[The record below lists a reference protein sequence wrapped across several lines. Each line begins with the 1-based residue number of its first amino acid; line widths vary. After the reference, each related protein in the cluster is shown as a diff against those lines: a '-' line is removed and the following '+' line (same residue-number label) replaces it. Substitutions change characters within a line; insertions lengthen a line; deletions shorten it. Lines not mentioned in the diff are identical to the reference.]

1 MKKRMLV
8 VVLSLAVLFG
18 LVFGWKA
25 FVSYKTHAFM
35 ASRGMPVIA
44 VSTARVETARWHRE
58 INSVATLLA
67 TQGVTLTA
75 QLPGAVT
82 AIDFHSGE
90 AVRAGSLLVQVDDQP
105 QLAQLAYDIAQTRL
119 AWSNLRRTRI
129 LYKGRAASR
138 AALDTAVADYN
149 SATARV
155 AGDRATINQLALR
168 APFAGVLGIREV
180 NLGQYL
186 APGTPIVDLQSYENL
201 YANFNV
207 PQQDLAHVHLHEKV
221 DITVDSY
228 PGRVFVGQVH
238 AVDAAVNPQTRNLL
252 VQAVIPNQDGALR
265 PGMFG
270 DARMIGKTAVPVLTI
285 PAVALTYNTYGDT
298 VYVVRHITRKGKT
311 VLVADQVLVRTGR
324 ERHGRVVIKSGL
336 KAGWTVVTA
345 GQVKLHNGMPV
356 AVNNSVQP

>member
-1 MKKRMLV
+1 MKKRMFTV
-8 VVLSLAVLFG
+8 VFSLLVLFG

-25 FVSYKTHAFM
+25 FVSYKTRAFM
-35 ASRGMPVIA
+35 ASRGIPVIT
-44 VSTARVETARWHRE
+44 VSTAQVEPAHWHRQ
-58 INSVATLLA
+58 IHSVATLLA
-67 TQGVTLTA
+67 TQGVTLAA

-90 AVRAGSLLVQVDDQP
+90 AVRAGSPLVQVDDRP
-105 QLAQLAYDIAQTRL
+105 QLAQLAYDIAQMRL

-138 AALDTAVADYN
+138 AQLDTVAATYD
-149 SATARV
+149 SAKARV

-168 APFAGVLGIREV
+168 APFTGVLGIRQV

-201 YANFNV
+201 YANFDV
-207 PQQDLAHVHLHEKV
+207 PQQDLAHIHLHERV
-221 DITVDSY
+221 ELTVDSY
-228 PGRVFVGQVH
+228 PNRVFSGQIH
-238 AVDAAVNPQTRNLL
+238 AVDATVNPQTRNLL
-252 VQAVIPNQDGALR
+252 VQAEIPNQDGALR

-270 DARMIGKTAVPVLTI
+270 DARVISKTTTTVLTV

-298 VYVVRHITRKGKT
+298 VYVVRHVTKNGKSL
-311 VLVADQVLVRTGR
+311 LVAKQVLVRTGEQR
-324 ERHGRVVIKSGL
+324 GSRIAIRSGL

-356 AVNNSVQP
+356 AVNDSVQP